1 MDKEYKASA
10 RSKLFAAISVVF
22 ALFTIVVFL
31 DTCLNP
37 SKADNRIPGM
47 IVMGAVMLIFLILAL
62 VYNIKLKDSVLLTDD
77 RVIFRLHQRLKA
89 INEEV
94 RWKDIRNADVKDV
107 EETTILTLT
116 LTYGEVKKFRIDHLD
131 KNLGWDIRFRL
142 SPAARIDDEEDK
154 ELKDDKDLVP
164 DGPGTLAWAKKKAF
178 RKVLAS
184 AFVEFIGTVLFA
196 FGKRWGIVVVTSAL
210 ICGVAF
216 LYQYHTFNSLHL
228 NPALVKKGR
237 KTIFLGALLLVV
249 IFAAALIISDANIPP
264 AS

>member
-47 IVMGAVMLIFLILAL
+47 IVMGAVMLFFLILAL
-62 VYNIKLKDSVLLTDD
+62 GYIIKLKDFVLFTDD
-77 RVIFRLHQRLKA
+77 RVIFHLHQRLKA

-116 LTYGEVKKFRIDHLD
+116 LTSGEVKKFRIDHLD
-131 KNLGWDIRFRL
+131 KNLRRDIRSRL
-142 SPAARIDDEEDK
+142 SPAAYIVDNEEDEEQ
-154 ELKDDKDLVP
+154 EDDKNLVT

-184 AFVEFIGTVLFA
+184 AFVELVGT
-196 FGKRWGIVVVTSAL
+196 VVVTSAL
-210 ICGVAF
+210 ICGVSF

-249 IFAAALIISDANIPP
+249 FFAAALIISDANIPP

>member
-37 SKADNRIPGM
+37 SKADNRIPSM
-47 IVMGAVMLIFLILAL
+47 IVMGAVMLIFLIMAL
-62 VYNIKLKDSVLLTDD
+62 VYIIKLKDSVLLTDD

-116 LTYGEVKKFRIDHLD
+116 LTSGEVKKFRIDHLD
-131 KNLGWDIRFRL
+131 KNLRRDIRSRL
-142 SPAARIDDEEDK
+142 SPAAYIDKEEDEEQ
-154 ELKDDKDLVP
+154 EDDKNLVT

-184 AFVEFIGTVLFA
+184 AFVELVGTVLFA

-210 ICGVAF
+210 ICGVSF

-237 KTIFLGALLLVV
+237 KTIILGALLLVV
-249 IFAAALIISDANIPP
+249 IFAAALFISDANIPP